1 MTPRRHLIALLL
13 LFVTAPMATLMAAP
27 PPPVLGALANATYPG
42 IEDHPVTLHDGIWE
56 GEPYVEGGASR
67 PRVVLVPGFR
77 VVGDLDGDGA
87 SEAVVM
93 LAATGGGSGN
103 FKHLAVAS
111 RAENGDATVRAVAP
125 LGDRVQVRY
134 ARIESGEL
142 LIDTVEA
149 GDGDAA
155 CCPGTKRLRRWR
167 WSADTLDE
175 GPVTESGRLGPEDLG
190 GGITWRLTHLDRDVA
205 IGTYNPPTLVYD
217 QGKVAGFAGCN
228 RYFGSVAEG
237 EFPGGLETGPR
248 GTTRRACD
256 PDAMALESDYL
267 RHLDTVF
274 GFAFQGGRLAMSYR
288 DGERV
293 GTMLFVAD

>member
-1 MTPRRHLIALLL
+1 
-13 LFVTAPMATLMAAP
+13 MATLMAAP

-93 LAATGGGSGN
+93 LAGN

-142 LIDTVEA
+142 LIDTVEV

-175 GPVTESGRLGPEDLG
+175 GPVTETGRLGPEDLG

-237 EFPGGLETGPR
+237 EFPGGLETGPL

-256 PDAMALESDYL
+256 PDAMALESDYITCGIST
-267 RHLDTVF
+267 RSS
-274 GFAFQGGRLAMSYR
+274 ASRS
-288 DGERV
+288 RV
-293 GTMLFVAD
+293 AGWR